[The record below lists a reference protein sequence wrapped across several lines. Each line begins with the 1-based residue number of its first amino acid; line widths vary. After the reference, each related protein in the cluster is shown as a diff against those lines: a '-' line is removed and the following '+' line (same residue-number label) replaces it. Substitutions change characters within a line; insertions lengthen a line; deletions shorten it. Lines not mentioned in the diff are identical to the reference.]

1 MRGCRLGNDGRHL
14 VISLAMKLTIEHSD
28 LAKMDLSS
36 WEALQ
41 GRPAPRRLQGITMP
55 CGASRKFPTTGSAKW
70 VYDGVC
76 TDPNVFGALMG
87 LNGPPTWKQKKLTV
101 AEFEDLFGRV
111 EGSVR

>member
-1 MRGCRLGNDGRHL
+1 MSRRILELNKIPLD
-14 VISLAMKLTIEHSD
+14 D
-28 LAKMDLSS
+28 LQWKPS
-36 WEALQ
+36 
-41 GRPAPRRLQGITMP
+41 
-55 CGASRKFPTTGSAKW
+55 CKTGSAKW